1 VKQLA
6 RELDGEVVR
15 ALLGLTSEK
24 ANGKGGDGEKAEN
37 GTTVCPLGSLMAPR
51 LMAVQILQA
60 KPAKPKPE
68 KVKPE
73 LVRPPLL
80 PAFPC

>member
-24 ANGKGGDGEKAEN
+24 ANGKGGDGEGKTEN
-37 GTTVCPLGSLMAPR
+37 GTTVCLSDHSVDFADGCTDPPSKTSKTKARESKTRTRTSLPLST
-51 LMAVQILQA
+51 
-60 KPAKPKPE
+60 
-68 KVKPE
+68 
-73 LVRPPLL
+73 
-80 PAFPC
+80 FPC